1 MTRYGEAD
9 TRAKLIDPKLKA
21 AGWGESQIEREYYF
35 VKKHPFTAGRVYL
48 VGEESKRREPRRTDY
63 LLRLTDALA
72 IAILEAKD
80 EDHSP
85 DAGLEEAKRNA
96 RMLDLP
102 FAYSSNG
109 IAFVEFDFYTN
120 SSRELTSFPSPE
132 ELWNRWATNRL
143 TGVSGELALAAQ
155 ARKPFGSPA
164 AERKRSPILHPFCPH
179 ALCGKT
185 PRYFQEAAVY
195 RVLERIVRAQR
206 RILLTMATGTGKT
219 FIAFQIVWKLKRSGW
234 LQKPVLFITDRI
246 VLRDQAYNQFAPC
259 NDGISDPRSVIEGT
273 PLNLNRDLYFGIYQT
288 LDADDGSGPL
298 YRRFPSDF
306 FGLVIID
313 ECHRSGFGKWHDIL
327 QHFRDAIHLGMTAT
341 PKQTENIDTYGYF
354 CAEEPEV
361 AVDPAD
367 PQKGTW
373 HPPAYQYSLGQGI
386 EDGFLATY
394 KIHKV
399 RTTLD
404 TERGLIIEEAKTQ
417 GAEIYVPEGAEL
429 RETYYTPHFEQEI
442 TVPDRTAAMCS
453 HLAGLLRRFGPMQK
467 TMVFCVDMDHAR
479 LVARLLQNEFAHLG
493 HPNYAV
499 PIVSEEGD
507 ALTWFEQFQDS
518 DRSLPVMA
526 TTAELL
532 TTGVDVPSCRNIV
545 FMKTVSSPILF
556 KQIIGRVSRIDEATG
571 KDWFR
576 IIDYVN
582 ATRLLDDWDRP
593 PGDRPPTPDGP
604 RTSGIEGT
612 VVHAETGELIVGASV
627 TLLIGPNEQAGPIL
641 TDNDGRF
648 RFGDLPAGT
657 LRLAVSGTGFRR
669 RQVAVETEANSV
681 VSVLIELKPETGPV
695 GKIRATGLT
704 VTIAD
709 EATFLVE
716 TTGQQLTLEQYLDYT
731 RSKVVGYIPKWA
743 RLVEVWVDP
752 SKREA
757 FLKSLETES
766 IHVDVL
772 AEVLKQPRADQFD
785 LLAHIAFGRPIRT
798 RDERAD
804 AFANREQPFLSGM
817 DPAAREVVLALL
829 DKYRLGGIS
838 EMSNPEIFRVSPFR
852 EMGLATGIIRRFG
865 GADRLRATLG
875 EVQQRLYRKEA

>member
-1 MTRYGEAD
+1 VTAYGEAD

-21 AGWGESQIEREYYF
+21 AGWGEDQIQREYYF

-48 VGEESKRREPRRTDY
+48 VGEESKRREPRRADY
-63 LLRLTDALA
+63 LLRLTDALT

-80 EDHSP
+80 ESHSP
-85 DAGLEEAKRNA
+85 DAALEEAKRNA

-102 FAYSSNG
+102 FAFSSNG
-109 IAFVEFDFYTN
+109 HTFVEFDFHTN
-120 SSRELTSFPSPE
+120 SSRELTSPPSPE
-132 ELWNRWATNRL
+132 ELWSRWAANRL
-143 TGVSGELALAAQ
+143 VGPSDELLLAAQ
-155 ARKPFGSPA
+155 TRRPFGSPA
-164 AERKRSPILHPFCPH
+164 AEKRRSPILHPFCPP

-185 PRYFQEAAVY
+185 PRYFQEVATH
-195 RVLERIVRAQR
+195 RVLERVMRAQR

-219 FIAFQIVWKLKRSGW
+219 FVSFQIVWKLRKSSW

-246 VLRDQAYNQFAPC
+246 VLRDQAYNQFAPF
-259 NDGISDPRSVIEGT
+259 NDGASDPRFVIEGNSV
-273 PLNLNRDLYFGIYQT
+273 NLNRDLYFGIYQT

-298 YRRFPSDF
+298 YRRFPADF
-306 FGLVIID
+306 FGLIIID

-327 QHFRDAIHLGMTAT
+327 QHFRGAIHLGMTAT
-341 PKQTENIDTYGYF
+341 PKQTESIDTYGYF
-354 CAEEPEV
+354 CVEEPEV
-361 AVDPAD
+361 DIDPTD
-367 PQKGTW
+367 PLKGTW
-373 HPPAYQYSLGQGI
+373 HPPAYEYSLGQGI

-399 RTTLD
+399 RTTVD

-417 GAEIYVPEGAEL
+417 GAEIYVPEGADL
-429 RETYYTPHFEQEI
+429 REAYYTPHFEREI
-442 TVPDRTAAMCS
+442 TVPDRTAVMCV

-467 TMVFCVDMDHAR
+467 TMVFCVDVDHAR
-479 LVARLLQNEFAHLG
+479 LVARLLQNEFAYLG
-493 HPNYAV
+493 YPNYAV
-499 PIVSEEGD
+499 PVVSEEGD

-518 DRSLPVMA
+518 DRSLPVVA
-526 TTAELL
+526 STAELL

-545 FMKTVSSPILF
+545 FMKTVSSTILF
-556 KQIIGRVSRIDEATG
+556 KQIIGRGSRIDEATG

-593 PGDRPPTPDGP
+593 LGDRPSSPEGP
-604 RTSGIEGT
+604 RTSAIEGT
-612 VVHAETGELIVGASV
+612 VIHAETGDMIVGASV

-648 RFGDLPAGT
+648 RFGDLPAGS
-657 LRLAVSGTGFRR
+657 LRLAVAGVGFRR
-669 RQVAVETEANSV
+669 RQIAVETEPDSTTSV
-681 VSVLIELKPETGPV
+681 VVELRAETKPVER
-695 GKIRATGLT
+695 IRATGLT

-731 RSKVVGYIPKWA
+731 RSKVVGYVPEWT
-743 RLVEVWVDP
+743 RLVEVWADS

-757 FLKSLETES
+757 FLKSLEAES
-766 IHVDVL
+766 IHV
-772 AEVLKQPRADQFD
+772 EVLGEVLDQPEADQFD

-804 AFANREQPFLSGM
+804 AFANREQPFLTTL
-817 DPAAREVVLALL
+817 DPAAREVILALL
-829 DKYRLGGIS
+829 DKYRLGGVT

-852 EMGLATGIIRRFG
+852 QMGQAPGVIRRFG
-865 GADRLRATLG
+865 GAEQLRTAIG